1 MDLDRKLTNHYLL
14 QAIARVNRTKV
25 NKFSGYIVDYFGLTD
40 YLADALK
47 VFSSTDIKGVLKDE
61 IPKLQSAPAPLP
73 ILGLPAVLFYSR
85 KLKKR
90 IKASRELS
98 SNALVL
104 LGLCR
109 NWVSLPHMTPKKP
122 LKRWQSI
129 PPAIRVGTSSKC
141 WSSIRQRSWQVEWRS
156 EGGFGEVGEGLV
168 AWVVGMGVAL

>member
-73 ILGLPAVLFYSR
+73 SLGLPAVLFYSR
-85 KLKKR
+85 KLRKR
-90 IKASRELS
+90 IKASREAS
-98 SNALVL
+98 SASLV
-104 LGLCR
+104 
-109 NWVSLPHMTPKKP
+109 
-122 LKRWQSI
+122 
-129 PPAIRVGTSSKC
+129 
-141 WSSIRQRSWQVEWRS
+141 
-156 EGGFGEVGEGLV
+156 
-168 AWVVGMGVAL
+168 